1 MKKVRII
8 ESKSDAHRALI
19 CAALAGAE
27 GSVTCSAESN
37 DIRATRACLK
47 ALKEGRREMR
57 CGESG
62 STLRFLLPVMGAL
75 GYDADFYPEGRL
87 PERPLSP
94 LYEELEAHGC
104 TLSPQGSV
112 PFTISGQ
119 LTAGVYNIPG
129 NVSSQY
135 ISGLL
140 FALPILDGDS
150 SVEIS
155 GILESRSYIDMTIKV
170 LSKFGIEI
178 KETKGGFHVKGGQRY
193 MAAEEYQVEGDWSNG
208 CFFLAAGA
216 LTEEGICTE
225 GLDIDSLQGD
235 KEILN
240 LLKKFG
246 AEVRI
251 KGDGGIEV
259 RQNGPLRG
267 IDIDASQIPDM
278 VPVLACLAAAAEGT
292 TQIRNAGRLRLKECD
307 RLAAVTKELNA
318 LGADIEELS
327 EGLIIHGSHGRLRGG
342 RADSWNDHR
351 IAMMAAVASLIC
363 EDKVQLTGA
372 QAVNKSYPEF
382 FEVLE
387 EAGLSGNIERM

>member
-1 MKKVRII
+1 MY
-8 ESKSDAHRALI
+8 
-19 CAALAGAE
+19 
-27 GSVTCSAESN
+27 
-37 DIRATRACLK
+37 LK
-47 ALKEGRREMR
+47 
-57 CGESG
+57 
-62 STLRFLLPVMGAL
+62 
-75 GYDADFYPEGRL
+75 
-87 PERPLSP
+87 
-94 LYEELEAHGC
+94 
-104 TLSPQGSV
+104 PQGSV

-193 MAAEEYQVEGDWSNG
+193 MVAEEYQVEGDWSNG

-246 AEVRI
+246 AEVSI

-342 RADSWNDHR
+342 RTDSWNDHR